1 MGRAN
6 KRDTEIRALLE
17 DVQAEVMMV
26 ERLIPVTRV
35 RMEQA
40 SESVPGV
47 AVPAIKEVDEYAKSM
62 RVIGDQV
69 KAALDKLKEG

>member
-1 MGRAN
+1 MSRAN

-17 DVQAEVMMV
+17 TIALEAAMV
-26 ERLIPVTRV
+26 NRMILVTRK

-47 AVPAIKEVDEYAKSM
+47 AVPAIEEVDEYAKSM
-62 RVIGDQV
+62 QVIRDQV
-69 KAALDKLKEG
+69 TAALAKLKEC